1 MKNQPSL
8 LRELLDRPGQ
18 EINLNQLLGEIEML
32 RQQGIKSAGFCSDLI
47 RRLDSL
53 PGASLPGDCQDQP
66 SLLIEN

>member
-8 LRELLDRPGQ
+8 LRELLDRPGH
-18 EINLNQLLGEIEML
+18 ELSLNQILSEVEML
-32 RQQGIKSAGFCSDLI
+32 RQLGIKSAGFFAELI

-66 SLLIEN
+66 SLLIE

>member
-1 MKNQPSL
+1 MKKPPSL
-8 LRELLDRPGQ
+8 LRELLDGPGQ
-18 EINLNQLLGEIEML
+18 DINLDQLLGEIEMMRL
-32 RQQGIKSAGFCSDLI
+32 LGIKSAGFCSELI